1 MNDLEYLEHLFKR
14 YHFEVLGLEAFAG
27 NVNKAKVKRLGI
39 EIRQTMLNYERKNN
53 I

>member
-14 YHFEVLGLEAFAG
+14 YYFEVLGLEVFVDD
-27 NVNKAKVKRLGI
+27 VNKAKVKRLGI
-39 EIRQTMLNYERKNN
+39 EIRQTMLNFERKNN